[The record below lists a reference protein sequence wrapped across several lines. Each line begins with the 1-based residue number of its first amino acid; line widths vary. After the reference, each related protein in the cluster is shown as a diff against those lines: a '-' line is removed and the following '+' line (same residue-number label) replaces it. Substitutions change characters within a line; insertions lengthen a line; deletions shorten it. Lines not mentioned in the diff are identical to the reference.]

1 MHWGREREL
10 KWKSG
15 IQVPFWKSLKRGR
28 ERMVGEESNEGRKDV
43 YTYIYI
49 YVHISFINISVCTYL
64 NFDCDKIYLTKIYL
78 TILII

>member
-1 MHWGREREL
+1 
-10 KWKSG
+10 
-15 IQVPFWKSLKRGR
+15 
-28 ERMVGEESNEGRKDV
+28 MVGEESNEGRKDV